1 MIYKDSK
8 CITLQFTDLTANI
21 KLKREQQRSK
31 MLQMLNATVHHEMLS
46 PLKSNVI
53 LTKRLVKEFKF
64 EDKRLKKLI
73 KTLEISSQ
81 LLLHHSYDLLDFH
94 IFENGGFNSVPTK
107 ASLA

>member
-1 MIYKDSK
+1 
-8 CITLQFTDLTANI
+8 
-21 KLKREQQRSK
+21 
-31 MLQMLNATVHHEMLS
+31 MLQLLNATVHHEMLS

-53 LTKRLVKEFKF
+53 LTQRLSKEFRF
-64 EDKRLKKLI
+64 EDEKYKKLI

-94 IFENGGFNSVPTK
+94 ILENGGFNSVPTK

>member
-1 MIYKDSK
+1 
-8 CITLQFTDLTANI
+8 
-21 KLKREQQRSK
+21 

-53 LTKRLVKEFKF
+53 LTKRLVKEFII
-64 EDKRLKKLI
+64 EDKRVKKLI

-94 IFENGGFNSVPTK
+94 IIENGGFNSVPTK
-107 ASLA
+107 ASLAQTVLDIVNLAKSILVQ

>member
-1 MIYKDSK
+1 
-8 CITLQFTDLTANI
+8 
-21 KLKREQQRSK
+21 
-31 MLQMLNATVHHEMLS
+31 MLQMLNTTVHHEMLS

-64 EDKRLKKLI
+64 EDNRLKKLI
-73 KTLEISSQ
+73 ETLEISSQ

-94 IFENGGFNSVPTK
+94 IFENGGFNSVLTK